1 MSFLYSNPL
10 FVCDML
16 IHASWI
22 DGVPWSSQSDV
33 ITSWRHHW
41 LTSGSSISSRHSHMS
56 TTFANYPCPIIHLP
70 HTSFLLR
77 LHYWTIPPILFIID
91 PDLWFN
97 IGRYF
102 LHTMLLWFHYITLL
116 LRCIQSFTDMIRL
129 YMQLFD
135 HTSVLLH
142 VYYLWL
148 MRCILIMRCYTSLLE
163 CWRLWFIWFTCDK
176 GSHNGCWLLICCLFC
191 WCYISIVRDHIW
203 LHMLYICHLLVPKWS
218 NILTS

>member
-97 IGRYF
+97 IGCYF
-102 LHTMLLWFHYITLL
+102 LHTTLLWFHYIILL

-129 YMQLFD
+129 CMQLFD

-142 VYYLWL
+142 VYYLLL
-148 MRCILIMRCYTSLLE
+148 MECYTYHEMLHFIAWMLEIMIHLIYMWQTFTQWMLIIDMLSILL
-163 CWRLWFIWFTCDK
+163 
-176 GSHNGCWLLICCLFC
+176 
-191 WCYISIVRDHIW
+191 
-203 LHMLYICHLLVPKWS
+203 MLYLHC
-218 NILTS
+218 